1 MPTAGNTVA
10 LKRLTGLARHL
21 AETPKGGRHQA
32 LYTIARTLGQLV
44 ASGHLTH
51 EQINV
56 ALHAAA
62 EQNGLLAEDRE
73 HNITQT
79 ITDGITKG
87 IGDGPDREHHEP
99 GERNTYT
106 LTPPEEDDTDEDDVP
121 EIDWPNFKLR
131 GVQQRPMAHRT
142 DHPSG

>member
-1 MPTAGNTVA
+1 MPNLPPEWVTLGESSPHEPYTAPPPPLPDQPTTANTVA

-106 LTPPEEDDTDEDDVP
+106 
-121 EIDWPNFKLR
+121 
-131 GVQQRPMAHRT
+131 
-142 DHPSG
+142 